1 MVFIFYFKIEMTT
14 LCYYWRQKLEVRFMK
29 QMNGYIVEICQN
41 NITNQRTFKD
51 MNSAVS
57 FYGNIINKISEVGV
71 GVST

>member
-1 MVFIFYFKIEMTT
+1 
-14 LCYYWRQKLEVRFMK
+14 MK

-57 FYGNIINKISEVGV
+57 FYGNIINKLSEVGV